1 MVEVAGTLGTG
12 DVSVLLAGGVF
23 GAERIHGCRPWSI
36 PSGCSSESKNVL
48 NHSQLANSESTS
60 TGPRAL
66 PIVLGYIPGSSE
78 YLLDLN
84 HRHSDNWGELKSSL
98 IWFCKFFLC
107 LLPSSYLRVL
117 YRIIWGQDC
126 YPVWLVAFTSS
137 EWFNVSFFCKPG
149 SFQPPARHRQAPSH
163 CSPIAILRAEYCFH
177 PHFTDMDIWFRKL
190 KLLPNALTATKGQSH
205 IFQLGSVWLQS
216 LWFLTP
222 RYRTSRR
229 FSKGSSSDHISA
241 DICEIELLLHSPHR
255 GHALE

>member
-12 DVSVLLAGGVF
+12 DVSVLLAGGGF
-23 GAERIHGCRPWSI
+23 GAERIHGCRPWFI
-36 PSGCSSESKNVL
+36 PSGWSSESKNIL

-60 TGPRAL
+60 TGPRDL
-66 PIVLGYIPGSSE
+66 PIVLSYIPGSSE

-84 HRHSDNWGELKSSL
+84 HRHNDYWGELQSSL

-107 LLPSSYLRVL
+107 LLPSSYLKVL

-137 EWFNVSFFCKPG
+137 EWFNVSFFYKPG
-149 SFQPPARHRQAPSH
+149 SFQPPARHRQALSH

-190 KLLPNALTATKGQSH
+190 KLLANAL
-205 IFQLGSVWLQS
+205 QLLRGRVTFFNQVQ
-216 LWFLTP
+216 
-222 RYRTSRR
+222 YDSRVCD
-229 FSKGSSSDHISA
+229 F
-241 DICEIELLLHSPHR
+241 
-255 GHALE
+255 